1 MFWKV
6 SSPGV
11 EREDLGLM
19 VCSEQLQKTQ
29 AEAQK
34 YNFAD
39 KKGKGKEK
47 VRLFQASL
55 SVHTF

>member
-1 MFWKV
+1 
-6 SSPGV
+6 
-11 EREDLGLM
+11 M
-19 VCSEQLQKTQ
+19 VPSEQLQKTQ

-47 VRLFQASL
+47 VRWLQA
-55 SVHTF
+55 VHSEHIL